1 MLTFMIPVER
11 ASEETVKALLEAG
24 ILYVDQTGMHV
35 TEKSCA
41 DQSKQD

>member
-1 MLTFMIPVER
+1 MQKYIIPIGR
-11 ASEETVKALLEAG
+11 ASEKLINRLIDAG
-24 ILYVDQTGMHV
+24 ILYVDDTGIHV

>member
-1 MLTFMIPVER
+1 MKEPMIPIQR
-11 ASEETVKALLEAG
+11 ANESTIKALIDAG
-24 ILYVDQTGMHV
+24 ILYVDDTGIHV

>member
-1 MLTFMIPVER
+1 MLTLMIPAER
-11 ASEETVKALLEAG
+11 AREETIKALLEAG